1 MELGAAMR
9 YFTVFAFLCVVSLL
23 SSALFAQSIPSSS
36 TIPVSIYRDYL
47 IIAQGTIGG
56 LEKRNVI
63 IDTGAYPSVVSPE
76 IAKKLH
82 LSGYVEELGAVEHN
96 IHSAVVSLPSLQLG
110 SVRSEHLRVIVRD
123 LTEFD
128 RRLGIH
134 VDALVGLDA
143 LYPNSFRI
151 DYRGKKIILGPVDT
165 LAFALP
171 IQWRNSTA
179 CIDINVNDRA
189 AHLLLDTGAADI
201 MLFGQ
206 RLTHIAHESGDNVA
220 SMNLGGAFTLRQILL
235 KHLEAGGSDL
245 GPRDVY
251 LSDAKNMDRYPYDGL
266 MATAGFRFRQVA
278 FDFDRQLFSWEPI
291 RRKKLPKT
299 TLMAGHPG
307 SPEPS
312 LAMSPSSVNGEA
324 TRPGSLC
331 GTNPLGNDVI
341 CTVPT
346 FDLQGSTR

>member
-1 MELGAAMR
+1 
-9 YFTVFAFLCVVSLL
+9 
-23 SSALFAQSIPSSS
+23 
-36 TIPVSIYRDYL
+36 VSIYRDYL
-47 IIAQGTIGG
+47 IIAQGAVGD
-56 LEKRNVI
+56 LEHRNFI
-63 IDTGAYPSVVSPE
+63 IDTGAYPSVVTPE
-76 IAKKLH
+76 IAKKLR
-82 LSGYVEELGAVEHN
+82 LSGYAEELGTVAHN
-96 IHSAVVSLPSLQLG
+96 IHSTVVSLPSLQLG
-110 SVRSEHLRVIVRD
+110 SVRTENLRVIVRD

-128 RRLGIH
+128 RQLGVH
-134 VDALVGLDA
+134 VDGLIGLDA

-151 DYRGKKIILGPVDT
+151 DYRAKKIIFGPVDT

-179 CIDINVNDRA
+179 CIDVNVNDKP

-206 RLTHIAHESGDNVA
+206 RLTHIAHESGGTVD

-235 KHLEAGGSDL
+235 KHLEAGGSGL

-266 MATAGFRFRQVA
+266 MATAAFRFRQVA
-278 FDFDRQLFSWEPI
+278 FDFEHQLFSWEPVH
-291 RRKKLPKT
+291 RQKAPKT
-299 TLMAGHPG
+299 TLMAGHQG
-307 SPEPS
+307 APEPS
-312 LAMSPSSVNGEA
+312 LAMSPSPANGEA

-331 GTNPLGNDVI
+331 GMNSLGNDVI

-346 FDLQGSTR
+346 FDLRGSTR